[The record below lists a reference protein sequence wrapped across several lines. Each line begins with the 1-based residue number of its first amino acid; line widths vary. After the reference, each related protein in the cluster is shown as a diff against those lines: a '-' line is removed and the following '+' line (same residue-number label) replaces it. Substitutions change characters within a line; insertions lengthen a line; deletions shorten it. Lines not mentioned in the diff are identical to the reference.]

1 MAPLVNILY
10 FPGTQCEQ
18 ETKAAFEL
26 AGFEARIVF
35 IEQLLSRKVRITD
48 CAVCHVPGGF
58 SEMDS
63 IDVGRISAAVARDEL
78 PKLKEQGIPT
88 GLTCNGFQIGVEAG
102 LFGPDIALVRNNIGT
117 FVSRPVRHKVVAP
130 LTGVRCIWTD
140 GLEGQVF
147 EFPAAHGSGK
157 LIGNGKEI
165 ICPNTV
171 LMYEG
176 KSPNGGAIAGMTD
189 DSGIF
194 LGLMDHWERPW
205 DNPAGQTFLAN
216 LKKNL

>member
-26 AGFEARIVF
+26 AGFDARIVF
-35 IEQLLSRKVRITD
+35 VEQLLSRKVRITD

-88 GLTCNGFQIGVEAG
+88 GFTCNGFQIGVEAE
-102 LFGPDIALVRNNIGT
+102 LFGPNIALVRNDVGT
-117 FVSRPVRHKVVAP
+117 FVSRPVKHKIVSP
-130 LTGVRCIWTD
+130 FENVRCIWTD
-140 GLEGQVF
+140 GLEGEIY

-157 LIGNGKEI
+157 LVGVPGKI
-165 ICPNTV
+165 VCPNTV
-171 LMYEG
+171 MLYEG
-176 KSPNGGAIAGMTD
+176 KSPNGGEIAGITD
-189 DSGIF
+189 DSGLF
-194 LGLMDHWERPW
+194 FGLMDHWERPW
-205 DNPAGQTFLAN
+205 DNPAGQAILAN
-216 LKKNL
+216 LKKHL